1 MFLIKINSC
10 LDIKYLEECKC
21 LKQSVIFMLIL
32 NIWKKESMRLQSII
46 NDLKIVVIARLFP
59 FKTFYLLI
67 TNTVYISS
75 L

>member
-21 LKQSVIFMLIL
+21 LKQSVIFILIL

-46 NDLKIVVIARLFP
+46 NDLKLVVIARLFP
-59 FKTFYLLI
+59 FKTFCLLI
-67 TNTVYISS
+67 INTVYISS